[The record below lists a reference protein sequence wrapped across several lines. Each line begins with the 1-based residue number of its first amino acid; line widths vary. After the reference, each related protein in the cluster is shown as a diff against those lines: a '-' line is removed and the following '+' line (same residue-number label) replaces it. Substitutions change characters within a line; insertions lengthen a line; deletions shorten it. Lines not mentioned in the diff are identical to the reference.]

1 MDDPI
6 KTVYEGKWLR
16 LKRRGRWEFAERTNA
31 GGMAVIIIAVTPDG
45 NLVFVEQ
52 ERIPVEGKT
61 IEMPAG
67 LVGDI
72 DGAES
77 IELAA
82 SRELLEETGW
92 QAGRVELLMSGPTS
106 SGMSNERVAFVRA
119 RDLVRVHAVAGF
131 NAVHIPSLV
140 AGVIPLRIAA
150 AKQLCQVFVR
160 RQDQSGV
167 AVTADVVQGRADQ
180 VVGFVLRVGKN
191 LKPERATNRLAIR
204 ELALELFG
212 CRLPVGLVRRVKR
225 VAEAAF
231 ESDIESEYEPLRLVP
246 FDQFQHEAGEA
257 VHRIHRLAIGVLE
270 FVRHGVPGAEHVHA

>member
-6 KTVYEGKWLR
+6 ETVYEGKWLR
-16 LKRRGRWEFAERTNA
+16 MKRRGRWEFAERTNA
-31 GGMAVIIIAVTPDG
+31 GGMAVIIIAVTPGG

-92 QAGRVELLMSGPTS
+92 QAGHVELLMSGPTS

-119 RDLVRVHAVAGF
+119 RDLVRVHAGGGDDREQIIVHEVPVADAPAWMARKMAEGYQLD
-131 NAVHIPSLV
+131 AKLW
-140 AGVIPLRIAA
+140 AGLWLLDRNPDGSPA
-150 AKQLCQVFVR
+150 
-160 RQDQSGV
+160 
-167 AVTADVVQGRADQ
+167 
-180 VVGFVLRVGKN
+180 
-191 LKPERATNRLAIR
+191 
-204 ELALELFG
+204 
-212 CRLPVGLVRRVKR
+212 
-225 VAEAAF
+225 
-231 ESDIESEYEPLRLVP
+231 
-246 FDQFQHEAGEA
+246 
-257 VHRIHRLAIGVLE
+257 
-270 FVRHGVPGAEHVHA
+270 

>member
-6 KTVYEGKWLR
+6 ETVYEGKWLR
-16 LKRRGRWEFAERTNA
+16 MKRRGRWEFAERTNA

-119 RDLVRVHAVAGF
+119 RDLVRVHAGGGNDSEQIIVHEVPVADAPAWMARKMAEGYQLD
-131 NAVHIPSLV
+131 AKLW
-140 AGVIPLRIAA
+140 AGLWLLDRNPDGSPA
-150 AKQLCQVFVR
+150 
-160 RQDQSGV
+160 
-167 AVTADVVQGRADQ
+167 
-180 VVGFVLRVGKN
+180 
-191 LKPERATNRLAIR
+191 
-204 ELALELFG
+204 
-212 CRLPVGLVRRVKR
+212 
-225 VAEAAF
+225 
-231 ESDIESEYEPLRLVP
+231 
-246 FDQFQHEAGEA
+246 
-257 VHRIHRLAIGVLE
+257 
-270 FVRHGVPGAEHVHA
+270 